1 MIIKP
6 RNRKFD
12 LEEYLIRIN
21 DKILRISETDSQDR
35 IDLYV
40 ENRRKVLE
48 LIKKNGIELK
58 NKTKL
63 EQQFQQIMSIL
74 KRKRNDTEHEINKNK
89 RIQKNN
95 RLYLKG

>member
-1 MIIKP
+1 MSIKP

-40 ENRRKVLE
+40 ENRGFRAH
-48 LIKKNGIELK
+48 KKNGIELK
-58 NKTKL
+58 TNKT
-63 EQQFQQIMSIL
+63 
-74 KRKRNDTEHEINKNK
+74 
-89 RIQKNN
+89 
-95 RLYLKG
+95 